1 MGYLDCAPIDVA
13 KAPYEDAL
21 DYLPRDACATYEYA
35 YVGSLDDAM
44 APSLSVLGFTS
55 SRKWSQDT
63 RVVDA
68 ILGLHPS
75 GIVPTTMLQ
84 LDARDGL
91 VPPTAWANALPRRL
105 DATLRD
111 HFVWGSAPL
120 TPVLSHVMIHG
131 PASATA
137 RLEPIT
143 RAPASVG
150 TLLLTFPSYV
160 EGGALSVAFEA
171 ATTTSVCSD
180 CLSST
185 FAIAVAHRAATIAMA
200 PISAGHAVVAVF
212 DLVGGAAPSSP
223 ISEGVRAAIAAL
235 VAVGAKPPRTY
246 PLVGYGIRP
255 QFAFTTFQDLP
266 SGSRDRAFAH
276 ALIASEMYD
285 VAIVHYT
292 DDGDAPFVIAQ
303 ATMHPSSRLPSEC
316 ALALRGRSVPAFLH
330 TVNVGDLRRSGDH
343 RRTSLVF
350 WHKAHRPYV
359 LGLPVAL
366 DVFATTSA
374 TIATRRCLV
383 DAMLGYLEQAAR
395 ERNATTRYNSSAK
408 TWACTAALGHLVLA
422 VGDVRLVEELWEPLD
437 FFVAPTHLALMAPSM
452 HATIQRFGTYALFPL
467 LEYILRWWTT
477 RWSSFAVGCQLL
489 ASFAGV
495 SVAPL
500 CLPLSIPGARA
511 SIVSAYAV
519 LMDLTLVERNPTNST
534 RASLAAII
542 CDGSRLA
549 AYVKDEKHRLQTLVQ
564 SQPALFHPQTVL
576 APALETLLPNRLL
589 WCETLLLATVHVAPM
604 DATPSNLMTVPDA
617 TCVLRVLHS
626 IHALDAPMLQALVT
640 LWGALALDTIAM
652 FLAALEED
660 VLVGLETSVLAVVT
674 TTTLEA
680 IQNNLAKETASWRA
694 MAKSTARV
702 LLSAQLTSSSAATMT
717 FDVFLASIVGAVGDV
732 MALHEAF
739 VWPLLQD
746 ATAIG
751 LSLRG
756 QKTLAFAMLRVLPT
770 YKTEDELPLL
780 TSDMAITDVVL
791 EPCCRACRRFEAF
804 LRSSTRAQWAL
815 AWYAESPTTLCDKLA
830 AMAQLLATRLSCSI
844 DHHATYLNVRVATF
858 VKRHAM
864 VLEARHHEVER
875 QQRTRTLV
883 MLLGDEHDK
892 RKMTSHDQGDEA
904 AMPAAKRQK
913 LSTCS

>member
-1 MGYLDCAPIDVA
+1 MGDLDCAPIDVA

-21 DYLPRDACATYEYA
+21 DCLPRDACATYEYA
-35 YVGSLDDAM
+35 YVGGLDDAM

-63 RVVDA
+63 RVVDD

-84 LDARDGL
+84 LDARDDL
-91 VPPTAWANALPRRL
+91 APPTAWASALPCFL

-111 HFVWGSAPL
+111 HFVWGSAPV

-131 PASATA
+131 PASTTA
-137 RLEPIT
+137 RLEPIA

-171 ATTTSVCSD
+171 ATTTSGHSD

-185 FAIAVAHRAATIAMA
+185 FAIVVAHRAATIAMA

-212 DLVGGAAPSSP
+212 DLVGATAPSSP
-223 ISEGVRAAIAAL
+223 ISEGVHAAIAAL
-235 VAVGAKPPRTY
+235 VA
-246 PLVGYGIRP
+246 
-255 QFAFTTFQDLP
+255 FSFTTFQDLP

-276 ALIASEMYD
+276 ALIASELYD

-292 DDGDAPFVIAQ
+292 DDDDPSGLNNGDAPFVIAR
-303 ATMHPSSRLPSEC
+303 ATMHPDSRLPSEC
-316 ALALRGRSVPAFLH
+316 ALALRGQAVPAFLH

-359 LGLPVAL
+359 LGLKTAL

-374 TIATRRCLV
+374 TISTRRCLV
-383 DAMLGYLEQAAR
+383 DHMLGYLEQTAR
-395 ERNATTRYNSSAK
+395 ERQSPARYNSSAE

-422 VGDVRLVEELWEPLD
+422 VGDVRLVETLWEPLE

-467 LEYILRWWTT
+467 LEYVLRWWTT
-477 RWSSFAVGCQLL
+477 RWSSLAVGCQLL

-500 CLPLSIPGARA
+500 CPPLSIPGARA

-519 LMDLTLVERNPTNST
+519 LMDLSVTKRSATNST

-549 AYVKDEKHRLQTLVQ
+549 AYVNDEKHRLQTLVQ

-576 APALETLLPNRLL
+576 APALDTLLPDRLL
-589 WCETLLLATVHVAPM
+589 WCETLLLATVHVTLM
-604 DATPSNLMTVPDA
+604 EATPSNLVTVPDA
-617 TCVLRVLHS
+617 TRVLRVLHS

-640 LWGALALDTIAM
+640 LWGALALDAIAG

-680 IQNNLAKETASWRA
+680 IQNNLAKATASWRA

-702 LLSAQLTSSSAATMT
+702 LLLAQHTSSSAATST
-717 FDVFLASIVGAVGDV
+717 FDVFLAAILKAVGDV

-746 ATAIG
+746 AAAIG

-756 QKTLAFAMLRVLPT
+756 QKTLASAMLPVLPT

-780 TSDMAITDVVL
+780 ASDMAISDVVL
-791 EPCCRACRRFEAF
+791 EPCCRDCRRFEAF
-804 LRSSTRAQWAL
+804 LRSSTRTQWVL
-815 AWYAESPTTLCDKLA
+815 AWYAEPTTTLCDKLA
-830 AMAQLLATRLSCSI
+830 AMAQLLAMRLSCSI
-844 DHHATYLNVRVATF
+844 DHHATYRNVRVATF

-864 VLEARHHEVER
+864 VLETRHHEVER
-875 QQRTRTLV
+875 RQRTRTLV
-883 MLLGDEHDK
+883 MLLGDEHDT
-892 RKMTSHDQGDEA
+892 RQMTSHDQGDEA

-913 LSTCS
+913 LSA